1 MPRDVIRALAFLC
14 LTGCFFEADYSRGH
28 YTCSDGVCPSGLS
41 CVAGECVTERK
52 DAAIDTMG
60 LIDAKPHFATCS
72 DPQPFPA
79 TGGMTAGTTAGRMNS
94 VTSMCAGSVQTGTDA
109 VYKIEDA
116 AGPILVSVTG
126 SFAVTAY
133 ALSSCAAA
141 PATPSCETNKTA
153 VPGNPLS
160 IPAGSYF
167 IVVDSANAAA
177 SGTYTLTLEVQ

>member
-41 CVAGECVTERK
+41 CVQGECVMERK
-52 DAAIDTMG
+52 DAAIDTMVV
-60 LIDAKPHFATCS
+60 IDGSYAATCS
-72 DPQPFPA
+72 NPQPFPA
-79 TGGMTAGTTAGRMNS
+79 TGGVTGGTTTGRSNTVS
-94 VTSMCAGSVQTGTDA
+94 SMCAGSVQTGVDA
-109 VYKIEDA
+109 VYQIVGA
-116 AGPILVSVTG
+116 TGPILVTVTG

-133 ALSSCAAA
+133 ALTSCDST
-141 PATPSCETNKTA
+141 PATPACVSNTTA

-167 IVVDSANAAA
+167 IVVDSANAGA
-177 SGTYTLTLEVQ
+177 SGTYTLNVDVQ